1 MASHSFSLHR
11 RLSRRRSPPPTMTKK
26 KKPKDKPPRINPS
39 VSTASSTGPAASA
52 SASIPSS
59 PPSVKSTD
67 LAESKLPGPINAP
80 ASSCPADL
88 PSFPPLVVDEYGKPS
103 SQTSAIELHVPEKG
117 TNEATSEHPGSRVH
131 PQSVEQPAD
140 VVPCSPKTN
149 LQLHNQQGAK
159 VQASLWKEKV
169 SNLDLVGQTVVLKE
183 VDRTDSTEY
192 GCAFHGDK
200 IVGGIQKLATGD
212 ASGSTGFL
220 TIRFEVLLR
229 QNSGNGFGAR
239 MSLEVNEDEEKI
251 RYEE

>member
-1 MASHSFSLHR
+1 
-11 RLSRRRSPPPTMTKK
+11 MTKK

-169 SNLDLVGQTVVLKE
+169 SP
-183 VDRTDSTEY
+183 
-192 GCAFHGDK
+192 
-200 IVGGIQKLATGD
+200 
-212 ASGSTGFL
+212 
-220 TIRFEVLLR
+220 
-229 QNSGNGFGAR
+229 NSGRLDPEGSSFILDSGEACVTIPNSVIERNKKAWDSFIIG
-239 MSLEVNEDEEKI
+239 
-251 RYEE
+251 